1 VSVAEIA
8 GTDLSGP
15 TVVPYMPLGMGLC
28 TALDPHAL
36 QRGQLSVSVNSWSNY
51 AQAESKRPGSVLIW
65 SSKSNLP
72 AISLH
77 ACRFNNTTYLI
88 EVKKGGKVFAGLAT
102 PGSTPTQI
110 GTVSPTTLFT
120 TAAEMFDP
128 TVGANGSQVVFLCDG
143 IAIPQ
148 FWKGPGSMLQPVAFG
163 ANTQPDGS
171 GLPSKDPNSVYP
183 ITPQYVSTLGNNSH
197 LFYSGDAD
205 EPSAVYVSDPFYPQ
219 SFNSPAMQVNPTK
232 ANKPGQYIPAIV
244 GNNDGVDGGPITGLD
259 TLGSAMIV
267 FKECAVYAMIF
278 TVLLG
283 EVPAWQVVQVSNDR
297 GCLSPRSITAFD
309 TFITFLAIDGV
320 YATDGN
326 TIWQISGDVPTFF
339 DSTQNGTPALIVNRQ
354 TAIGVRQ
361 GQRLL
366 LWFQALEAP
375 ITSGL
380 WFDFS
385 RQAPSGNPLA
395 GQIEGMNVGGAV
407 QLTGAKD
414 SGNMAW
420 CDAALDQIGLFG
432 LGYADLGP
440 NGTAVPITV
449 TLAGKAD
456 LLDDVFGAEAVVGV
470 KDAQAFYSLI
480 ELLGAPPG
488 AQAQTNFQGAVI
500 VDNTI
505 LLPAV
510 IAQLIAQGISPIGV
524 WGQGI
529 WGAMKWGGSSQY
541 GFAVVKTPLQNAARG
556 HLLQYLMTESS
567 VVPWIMIG
575 YALYANYQPINY

>member
-1 VSVAEIA
+1 VTVSDFTTPDA
-8 GTDLSGP
+8 GP
-15 TVVPYMPLGMGLC
+15 VVIPYRPLGLGLN
-28 TALDPHAL
+28 TALSPDAL
-36 QRGQLSVSVNSWSNY
+36 QRGQLSVSVNSWPNY
-51 AQAESKRPGSVLIW
+51 TQAEAKRPGSVLVW
-65 SSKSNLP
+65 SSGSKLP

-88 EVKKGGKVFAGLAT
+88 EVKQGGKVYAGLAT
-102 PGSTPTQI
+102 PGSTPTLI
-110 GTVSPTTLFT
+110 GNVSPTTQFT

-128 TVGANGSQVVFLCDG
+128 TVGSNGSQCVFLCDG

-148 FWKGPGSMLQPVAFG
+148 YWAGPGSMLKPVAFG

-183 ITPQYVSTLGNNSH
+183 ITPQFVATLGNNSH
-197 LFYSGDAD
+197 LFYSGDED
-205 EPSAVYVSDPFYPQ
+205 EPSAVYISDPFYPQ

-232 ANKPGQYIPAIV
+232 ANKPGQYIPAII
-244 GNNDGVDGGPITGLD
+244 GNNDGVDGGAITGLE
-259 TLGSAMIV
+259 TLGSAMTV
-267 FKECAVYAMIF
+267 FKECAIYNMVF

-309 TFITFLAIDGV
+309 TFICFLAIDGV

-339 DSTQNGTPALIVNRQ
+339 DSTQNGQPALIVNRQ

-361 GQRLL
+361 GPRLL
-366 LWFQALEAP
+366 LFFEALSAP

-380 WFDFS
+380 WFDFTKQS
-385 RQAPSGNPLA
+385 PTGNPLA
-395 GQIEGMNVGGAV
+395 GQIEGMNVGGAA

-432 LGYADLGP
+432 LGYADLGA
-440 NGTAVPITV
+440 NGSAVPITV
-449 TLAGKAD
+449 TLAGLAD
-456 LLDDVFGAEAVVGV
+456 LLADLGPDAIIAE
-470 KDAQAFYSLI
+470 KQAQSAYALV

-488 AQAQTNFQGAVI
+488 AEAEVNFQGAI
-500 VDNTI
+500 MVDNTI
-505 LLPAV
+505 LLPQV
-510 IAQLIAQGISPIGV
+510 IAQLIAQGDNPAGV
-524 WGQGI
+524 WGASQ
-529 WGAMKWGGSSQY
+529 WGAMKWGSSSQY
-541 GFAVVKTPLQNAARG
+541 GFAVVKIPLQNAARG
-556 HLLQYLMTESS
+556 HLLQIVITESS

-575 YALYANYQPINY
+575 LALYANYQPLNY